1 MKLANC
7 QDNLLVWGDNLQV
20 MRALQAGYSQRFAL
34 AYLDPPYN
42 TGSRKAGAYDD
53 SMSSSGWR
61 EFFGERL
68 LALWPLMR
76 PDAVVMIQIDERE
89 LGSVLMILEH
99 QERRIINHVVVKMS
113 ELSGVK
119 MNHAASR
126 LPKLKEHLL
135 IVAVGPDSLLCNLRL
150 PKTPASLVRYCKYYT
165 QVLLNRDD
173 DVSAW
178 QLQPVRQ
185 AAAELWGWEPGVE
198 GAEAALLA
206 LKIEHSESLV
216 YRTNNA
222 FVAAD
227 KGRGIRPLTSPQG
240 RQYIAWDDKQML
252 FLSDHLDEPL
262 GDLWSDLSTINLNKE
277 GGVAFRHSK
286 KPEKLLERC
295 LQLST
300 QPGDWILDPFAGSG
314 TSAAV
319 AIKMQRRFVTI
330 ELGDHAQTVTR
341 KRLDGL
347 GDFRFL
353 RFTA

>member
-1 MKLANC
+1 VKLPNC
-7 QDNLLVWGDNLQV
+7 QDNLLVWGDNLEV
-20 MRALQAGYSQRFAL
+20 MRAMGSAYAQRFAL

-42 TGSRKAGAYDD
+42 TGSRKADAYDD
-53 SMSSSGWR
+53 SMGSKDWR
-61 EFFGERL
+61 RFFADRL

-76 PDAVVMIQIDERE
+76 ADGLVMIQIDERE
-89 LGSVLMILEH
+89 LGSVLLILEQ

-135 IVAVGPDSLLCNLRL
+135 IVAVGPSSSLCNLRL
-150 PKTPASLVRYCKYYT
+150 PKSPASLLRYCKYYT
-165 QVLLNRDD
+165 QVLLNPGDE
-173 DVSAW
+173 VSAW
-178 QLQPVRQ
+178 KLLPVRR
-185 AAAELWGWEPGVE
+185 AAAELWGWEPAAKD
-198 GAEAALLA
+198 AESTLLA
-206 LKIEHSESLV
+206 LKIEHAEQLV

-222 FVAAD
+222 FIAAD
-227 KGRGIRPLTSPQG
+227 QGSGIRRLTSPQG
-240 RQYIAWDDKQML
+240 RRYIAWDDKQML

-319 AIKMQRRFVTI
+319 AFKMERRFVTI
-330 ELGDHAQTVTR
+330 ELGDHAETLTR
-341 KRLDGL
+341 KRLDDL
-347 GDFRFL
+347 GEFRFL
-353 RFTA
+353 RFAP